1 MELIVSRLRGSL
13 LTFGMILFLLTSC
26 NDADKPAEPLE
37 EAKSWSFEAVQNAP
51 KVNDY
56 KMKSFFYAPKVG
68 DTSQF
73 KVTQKNSIKRN
84 GLALEQEI
92 TQTYTK
98 IIRKINGDG
107 SIEMSIRIDSM
118 IVNEKGPNP
127 QKPGETMSMQFN
139 SGKSADRKNPE
150 FVQYSSII
158 GAEVV
163 ANVSKFGKVEEVL
176 GLNAIVNQMLGA
188 KKDSIPEK
196 MKDQLMQQV
205 KAQFFQMP
213 MQQEYQTFPD
223 EGDLK
228 GSKNWTKVDVIPVS
242 GILTV
247 TNTVTYTLGSI
258 HQFNGRKVA
267 VVNAVLTAKTEIPT
281 KLPKGIEFKLN
292 ATRFEGSGKTIVD
305 VETGETI
312 LKDNDVLTEL
322 DAMVKDSNSGQKQEV
337 KQQINTVVSVSKIR

>member
-1 MELIVSRLRGSL
+1 MELTQSRLMGSIL
-13 LTFGMILFLLTSC
+13 SFAMILFVLTSC
-26 NDADKPAEPLE
+26 NDSDAPASGNE
-37 EAKSWSFEAVQNAP
+37 ERKAWTFDAITNAP
-51 KVNDY
+51 KVESQSL
-56 KMKSFFYAPKVG
+56 KSFYYAPKSG

-73 KVTQKNSIKRN
+73 RVTQKNSINRN

-98 IIRKINGDG
+98 IIRKINPDG
-107 SIEMSIRIDSM
+107 SVEMSIRIDSM

-139 SGKSADRKNPE
+139 SGKAADRKNPD

-196 MKDQLMQQV
+196 MKEQLMQQV

-228 GSKNWTKVDVIPVS
+228 GSKTWTKVDVIPVS

-267 VVNAVLTAKTEIPT
+267 IVNAVLTATTEIP
-281 KLPKGIEFKLN
+281 KSLPKGIAFTLN
-292 ATRFEGSGKTIVD
+292 SSRFEGAGKTIVD
-305 VETGETI
+305 IETGETL
-312 LKDNDVLTEL
+312 LKNNDVVTEL
-322 DAMVKDSNSGQKQEV
+322 DAVVKDANSGQKQEV
-337 KQQINTVVSVSKIR
+337 KQQIKTIVSVSKLR

>member
-1 MELIVSRLRGSL
+1 MELTHARLRGAILAFGLML
-13 LTFGMILFLLTSC
+13 LVLTSC
-26 NDADKPAEPLE
+26 NDSDSPATNRE
-37 EAKSWSFEAVQNAP
+37 EQKAWSFEAVQSAP
-51 KVNDY
+51 KAEKRD
-56 KMKSFFYAPKVG
+56 MKSFYYAPKIG
-68 DTSQF
+68 DTSRFTVKQI
-73 KVTQKNSIKRN
+73 NSINRN

-98 IIRKINGDG
+98 IIRKIHADG
-107 SIEMSIRIDSM
+107 SVEMSMRIDSM
-118 IVNEKGPNP
+118 IVREKGPNP

-139 SGKSADRKNPE
+139 SGIAADRNNPE
-150 FVQYSSII
+150 FIQYSSII
-158 GAEVV
+158 GAEVI

-196 MKDQLMQQV
+196 MKEQLMQQV

-228 GSKNWTKVDVIPVS
+228 GSKTWTKVDVIPVS

-267 VVNAVLTAKTEIPT
+267 IVNAVLTATTEIPKT
-281 KLPKGIEFKLN
+281 LPKGIAFTLN
-292 ATRFEGSGKTIVD
+292 ASRFEGAGKTIVD
-305 VETGETI
+305 IETGETI
-312 LKDNDVLTEL
+312 LKNNDVLTEL
-322 DAMVKDSNSGQKQEV
+322 DAIVKDANSGQKQEV
-337 KQQINTVVSVSKIR
+337 KQQIKTIVSVSKLR